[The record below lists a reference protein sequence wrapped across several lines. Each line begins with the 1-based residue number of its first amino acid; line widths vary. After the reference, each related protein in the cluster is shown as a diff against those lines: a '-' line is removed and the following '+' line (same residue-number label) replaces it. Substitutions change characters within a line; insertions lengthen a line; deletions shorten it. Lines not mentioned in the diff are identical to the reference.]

1 MNLTYSTRINRLF
14 AALGFAFL
22 SLCSSAQEVDQTIT
36 LGDAV
41 RNGNLLLQ
49 LRPRY
54 TYIDE
59 DAKPKY
65 TDVATVRA
73 LLGWRT
79 APFHDFR
86 LTAQGIHTDYAGEK
100 RFNDDPTKAASSPYP
115 LLPDPRN
122 TDINQL
128 HVEYTGLPATRI
140 RAGKQIIKLDNDRFI
155 SDNDFRQTPQV
166 FNGVTV
172 VNNSLSQTE
181 FYLGHI
187 VRIRNARGAQARM
200 RLEILHVAY
209 NPAPNH
215 QLGAYGYFHDQPV
228 NGAATGFKDS
238 SYQVLGLRADG
249 AFGVGHSAKL
259 LYTAEYA
266 KQDDYAGGDRR
277 INADYLRVGGGLWW
291 SKFGFR
297 MDYEVKGSN
306 DGVYGFQTPL
316 TDRYAFNGTALQ
328 FTTTPKQG
336 LRDTWLTTRGEV
348 AKFDLFA
355 EYHQFRAEEGGFNF
369 GREIDLSV
377 AYPLRSDL
385 IVKLQH
391 ANYRPGDSIQG
402 KRDVEKS
409 WLTLTYNY

>member
-1 MNLTYSTRINRLF
+1 MNQRCSIRFNR
-14 AALGFAFL
+14 ALASLGLASL
-22 SLCSSAQEVDQTIT
+22 SLCSAAQEVDEPMT
-36 LGDAV
+36 LWDAV

-54 TYIDE
+54 NYIDE
-59 DAKPKY
+59 DAKSKH
-65 TDVATVRA
+65 TNVVTIRT

-79 APFHDFR
+79 APFNDFR
-86 LTAQGIHTDYAGEK
+86 LTAQGIHTNYIGAK

-122 TDINQL
+122 SDLNQL

-181 FYLGHI
+181 FYLGHL
-187 VRIRNARGAQARM
+187 VRIRNAIGSQARM

-209 NPAPNH
+209 NPATGH
-215 QLGAYGYFHDQPV
+215 RLGGYGYFHDQPV
-228 NGAATGFKDS
+228 NGAATGFQDN
-238 SYQVLGLRADG
+238 SYRVLGVRGDG
-249 AFGVGHSAKL
+249 AFGVGPSTTL

-266 KQDDYAGGDRR
+266 KQDDYAGGDSR
-277 INADYLRVGGGLWW
+277 INADYFRLGVGLWW
-291 SKFGFR
+291 SRFGFR

-306 DGVYGFQTPL
+306 NGVYGFQTPL

-336 LRDTWLTTRGEV
+336 LRDAWLTMRGEV

-355 EYHQFRAEEGGFNF
+355 EYHQFRADDGGSNF
-369 GREIDLSV
+369 GREIDVSI
-377 AYPLRSDL
+377 AYPLRSNL
-385 IVKLQH
+385 IAKLQH
-391 ANYRPGDSIQG
+391 ANYRPGDGILG
-402 KRDVEKS
+402 MRDVEKS